1 MNNTYIIREADSDD
15 AEKMILY
22 LNQVG
27 GESDN
32 LLHGEN
38 EFIVPVEGVKRK
50 LARSKE
56 SENRR
61 LLA

>member
-38 EFIVPVEGVKRK
+38 EFIVPIEGVRRK
-50 LARSKE
+50 LASNMK
-56 SENRR
+56 NIV
-61 LLA
+61 L

>member
-1 MNNTYIIREADSDD
+1 MKNTYLIREALPED

-32 LLHGEN
+32 L
-38 EFIVPVEGVKRK
+38 
-50 LARSKE
+50 
-56 SENRR
+56 
-61 LLA
+61 